1 MRNFLD
7 KWQLLAGLRQKFK
20 LIAFP
25 PLRGRS
31 RKAPSL
37 NYCNL
42 GALADLPPPFCDPGL
57 GTWNRARPTPS
68 PSASFISNP
77 DPPRRLQLDAPLN
90 EWKAETF
97 YHPTHE
103 GYTDYPALEQA

>member
-42 GALADLPPPFCDPGL
+42 GALADLPPRSVTPVWVLGIGPGRRHRL
-57 GTWNRARPTPS
+57 RQASSPTLTRRAACSWTLR
-68 PSASFISNP
+68 
-77 DPPRRLQLDAPLN
+77 
-90 EWKAETF
+90 
-97 YHPTHE
+97 
-103 GYTDYPALEQA
+103 